1 MSFIDRF
8 FKTTKKNSIAIND
21 INPRAWYPWVF
32 PIKKGDKPLGNFL
45 FQSILNMI
53 WRGLQNVTFEVTG
66 KGKTITP
73 EAIVKFID
81 DNVVL
86 LVNQYIRLGY
96 ICVFYNKDRKY
107 WIPQDQDIRFD
118 SDGRIINKYA
128 VVLYSPQYQT
138 ERSSLWKQSIPVIM
152 EITKIASSDSYLTET
167 LGNFIILSGKDMPI
181 SAAEKENLQRSIKEN
196 YGLDAD
202 KNQIMITNNAVDVH
216 QIDSKIR
223 ELGFQDKIKNL
234 YKYLANLMGVP
245 VHLLLTDSSTF
256 NNVHEAKVFF
266 YDSTIRSLAEIL
278 LKVARELLTATGDFI
293 PQSAITYKIENVPE
307 LETTLSAA
315 CEERGALLDYLLKL
329 RDAGMDVSED
339 LMELYN
345 ESHDLLKRV

>member
-1 MSFIDRF
+1 MGLFDNFR
-8 FKTTKKNSIAIND
+8 KKNAVQIND
-21 INPRAWYPWVF
+21 INPQAWFPWVF
-32 PIKKGDKPLGNFL
+32 PVKKGDKPLGNFL
-45 FQSILNMI
+45 FQAILNTI
-53 WRGLQNVTFEVTG
+53 WRGLQNLTFEVTS

-138 ERSSLWKQSIPVIM
+138 ERSSLWKQAWPIVLEM
-152 EITKIASSDSYLTET
+152 NKIAGSDSYLTET

-181 SAAEKENLQRSIKEN
+181 SAAERENLQKNIKEN
-196 YGLDAD
+196 YGIDAD

-234 YKYLANLMGVP
+234 YKYLANIFGVP
-245 VHLLLTDSSTF
+245 VHLLLTDASTF

-266 YDSTIRSLAEIL
+266 YDSCIRSYAEIL

-307 LETTLSAA
+307 LETTLSSA
-315 CEERGALLDYLLKL
+315 CEERTALLEYLLKL
-329 RDAGMDVSED
+329 RDAGMDVDED

>member
-1 MSFIDRF
+1 MSVLDI
-8 FKTTKKNSIAIND
+8 FKRKENAIN
-21 INPRAWYPWVF
+21 INNLNPQAWYPWIF

-45 FQSILNMI
+45 FQAILNTL

-81 DNVVL
+81 DNAVL
-86 LVNQYIRLGY
+86 LVNQYIRNGY

-118 SDGRIINKYA
+118 SDRVVNKYA
-128 VVLYSPQYQT
+128 VVYYSPQYQT
-138 ERSSLWKQSIPVIM
+138 ERSSLFKLSLPIIM
-152 EITKIASSDSYLTET
+152 EMNKIAGSDSYLTET

-181 SAAEKENLQRSIKEN
+181 SAAEKENLQKSIKEN

-234 YKYLANLMGVP
+234 YKYIANLMGVP
-245 VHLLLTDSSTF
+245 IHLLLTDASTF

-266 YDSTIRSLAEIL
+266 YDSTIRSYAEIL

-293 PQSAITYKIENVPE
+293 PQSAITYRIENVPE

-345 ESHDLLKRV
+345 ESHDLLQRV

>member
-1 MSFIDRF
+1 MGVLDI
-8 FKTTKKNSIAIND
+8 FKRKENAIQIND

-32 PIKKGDKPLGNFL
+32 PVKKGDKPLGNFL

-53 WRGLQNVTFEVTG
+53 WRGLQNVTFESMS
-66 KGKTITP
+66 KGKTLTP
-73 EAIVKFID
+73 ETICNFID
-81 DNVVL
+81 DNSVL
-86 LVNQYIRLGY
+86 LVNQYIRNGY
-96 ICVFYNKDRKY
+96 ICVFYNKERKY

-118 SDGRIINKYA
+118 SDGRVVNKYA

-138 ERSSLWKQSIPVIM
+138 ERSSLWKQAWPVVM
-152 EITKIASSDSYLTET
+152 EMNKIAGSDSYLTET
-167 LGNFIILSGKDMPI
+167 LGNFIIMSGKDMPI
-181 SAAEKENLQRSIKEN
+181 SAAEKELLQKSIKEN

-234 YKYLANLMGVP
+234 YKYLANVFGIPLA
-245 VHLLLTDSSTF
+245 LLIDDKSTY
-256 NNVHEAKVFF
+256 NNLSESRLFF
-266 YDSTIRSLAEIL
+266 YETTIKEWAEVL
-278 LKVARELLTATGDFI
+278 LKVARELLTASAEFI
-293 PQSAITYKIENVPE
+293 PQSAITYRIENVSG
-307 LETTLSAA
+307 LDTTLSDA
-315 CEERGALLDYLLKL
+315 CSERSALLDYLLKL

>member
-1 MSFIDRF
+1 MGLFDNFR
-8 FKTTKKNSIAIND
+8 KKNAVQIND
-21 INPRAWYPWVF
+21 INPKAWYPWVF
-32 PIKKGDKPLGNFL
+32 PVKKGDKPLGNFL
-45 FQSILNMI
+45 FQAILNTI
-53 WRGLQNVTFEVTG
+53 WRGLQNVTFESMS
-66 KGKTITP
+66 KGKTFTP

-138 ERSSLWKQSIPVIM
+138 ERSSLWKQAWPVVIEM
-152 EITKIASSDSYLTET
+152 NRIAGSDSYLTET

-181 SAAEKENLQRSIKEN
+181 SAAERENLQKNIKEN
-196 YGLDAD
+196 YGIDAD

-234 YKYLANLMGVP
+234 YKYLANCFGVP
-245 VHLLLTDSSTF
+245 LPLLIDDKSTY
-256 NNVHEAKVFF
+256 NNLSESRLYF
-266 YDSTIRSLAEIL
+266 YETTIRFYAEIL
-278 LKVARELLTATGDFI
+278 LKIARELLTATGDFI
-293 PQSAITYKIENVPE
+293 PQSFITYRIENVQG
-307 LETTLSAA
+307 LDKTISDA
-315 CEERGALLDYLLKL
+315 CAERTALLEYLLKL
-329 RDAGMDVSED
+329 RAAGLDIDED
-339 LMELYN
+339 LMALYN
-345 ESHDLLKRV
+345 ESHDTLFRV